1 MFNEHTPD
9 AFLEPAYILVSKVW
23 VNQTRVQDLADG
35 KLTLLSGIPPQ
46 EHLIGVQTDVLKLT
60 FGGRLI
66 FRNRAPLLWNVK
78 GIVHPEMKILLLI
91 T

>member
-23 VNQTRVQDLADG
+23 VNQPNLADG
-35 KLTLLSGIPPQ
+35 KLTLLSGIP
-46 EHLIGVQTDVLKLT
+46 L
-60 FGGRLI
+60 
-66 FRNRAPLLWNVK
+66 RN
-78 GIVHPEMKILLLI
+78 